1 MRAAVHQ
8 RKFDAHNVTSA
19 QTGVVSSRLYQN
31 HTRPKNEGEEAGVSS
46 ISAQTKFI
54 AQTNRYFR
62 QRYWPKNLLPELED
76 DPLTANNLATFT
88 QSSVRQASR
97 LGASKLGYGRHGRQ
111 QLRMRTPDDG
121 LTTFRKRLPQYQG
134 PHSSMTRT
142 FMPYLAKTK
151 GLLNRN

>member
-8 RKFDAHNVTSA
+8 RKFGAHNVISA
-19 QTGVVSSRLYQN
+19 QTGLVSSRLYQN
-31 HTRPKNEGEEAGVSS
+31 HTRPKNEGEEADVSL
-46 ISAQTKFI
+46 IPAQTKFN

-97 LGASKLGYGRHGRQ
+97 L
-111 QLRMRTPDDG
+111 
-121 LTTFRKRLPQYQG
+121 
-134 PHSSMTRT
+134 
-142 FMPYLAKTK
+142 
-151 GLLNRN
+151 